1 MGTRKPSDISTGL
14 TEFGPL
20 SSEVRP
26 AGNFFTR
33 LLKRAR
39 DDSDNSSGSSTPGS
53 RASSREA
60 SVERTGSMPIQISQR
75 VPSKVSLT
83 SGVSDEATFPST
95 TSIAAGNL
103 ATVKGNDD
111 SSSQSEESSEAQAV
125 DDHVQKRTL
134 SSVLSRLGNIL
145 DRRSNTLQTYKD
157 SDFKQYW
164 MPDSSCK
171 ECYDCGDKFTTFR
184 RRHHCRI
191 CGQIFCSKCCNQ
203 ELPGKIIGY
212 KGGIRVCIYCCK
224 VVLRYAQQSDQA
236 GDVKVSR
243 EDLRSLSIDFES
255 GSFQDLGIWSPNLR
269 RIASIREDSPQTGS
283 VSPQDTGSTCV
294 QKNVPFDLTPHAD
307 FSIQESLLRESKI
320 LIQDSIQLRELWW
333 QMNDLVSGVEMQS
346 HRVRLRTYH
355 KCIMGK
361 ELVNWLLTNDKA
373 ANRDQAVA
381 IGQALV
387 FANFLEPVSS
397 QLLVFQDDFCLYKP
411 GEHAGLVD
419 STPQGQCQATVEE
432 TAASSEP
439 LWFKEIQSMDRDDSS
454 MGEDQRSSTTDSDQ
468 RKSISSESGS
478 RAIFYV
484 SERSDSGS
492 VPNDLSKL
500 AAVTRDGLDEPLPST
515 GLSDD
520 FLKGSLFV
528 GKSVPASADTI
539 TCPHGWRNA
548 DQLRE
553 ENGEKLAYERLSKA
567 HSEMWDAMLKQ
578 LLSQH
583 GLSLGWQQ
591 VISYIILQVSR
602 FVRPDVQVEGDD
614 PDIRK
619 YIHIKKIPGDLKQDT
634 FMLHGVVFT
643 KNIAHKKMQQQ
654 IPNPQI
660 LLLKGAIEYQRVE
673 NKFSSLEPQ
682 ILQEREFL
690 KNSVAKI
697 AAFRPS
703 VLIVEKSV
711 SRLAQEFLLDVGIT
725 LVFNVKQSVM
735 ERVARITQAD
745 IVSSID
751 GLVSRPKLGFC
762 HSFKCQPYPLPNGG
776 LKTVV
781 VMDGCAT
788 HLGCTICLRGGTPYE
803 LRKVKEVV
811 KMMSYT
817 SYNSLLEISYC
828 MDEFALPPP
837 NPDEIQA
844 QDDFDLAETI
854 RELTLTEDA
863 PERVKNED
871 ENKQAVTTDKP
882 AQDQQIIDV
891 EGKSG
896 GEKVENCVMAEHG
909 SSTVK
914 LDEGNEEDSEV
925 VLRKGHSVE
934 KDTDSKRTSKDSC
947 KRQSVERTE
956 LTDLSDPLHSYQ
968 NSKDESIFDSK
979 VSFQEHKQTKQW
991 QFKKALIGLVLSISP
1006 YHKYEVPYLETAHGS
1021 KCELRKYLPEDIYWS
1036 QLFEGEQG
1044 QRSRSKYYDGDYSGH
1059 YTPKSNIHI
1068 TEAHPFILQQLTAPL
1083 HENTT
1088 QALLADFRA
1097 RGGRINVLPPLDPRF
1112 DLQRDMMRK
1121 AIFDEQSENEK
1132 NKPGVHW
1139 EKKIDCL
1146 DTGNHQKMAVLFSSY
1161 SHKSANHPN
1170 PCVYP
1175 WVVKME
1181 FYGNNDITLGGFLER
1196 YCFRK
1201 SYSCPSVTC
1210 DTPMVHHIRRFA
1222 HDKGYL
1228 NVVLKK
1234 LDSVIAGGQNNIL
1247 MWSWCCRCKQVTP
1260 VVPITVDTWNL
1271 SFAKYL
1277 ELRFH
1282 GVQFSRRASAE
1293 PCAHS
1298 LHQDHNQYFGYNNM
1312 VASFRYTELLLREL
1326 ALPPIIV
1333 SLHQIPT
1340 SVDKLKDVVR
1350 SITNKGMEKY
1360 SAILECTMKLRNETQ
1375 SESTARAVSEF
1386 VTEQQSEKSRLRD
1399 LAQDVQ
1405 QKLQDLGGDGDSSG
1419 LEMKPVFLEIH
1430 DDLIK
1435 LKRLVAEAVVRWNN
1449 KIQEFLTLQQKKYK
1463 LQASGSKKDR
1473 DKDNLSV
1480 SADEL
1485 DRSSP
1490 RYEEKLLHSR
1500 KETDSPNI
1508 DVPEG
1513 DSGGPSSLSPQVQ
1526 ERGGSSNNLE
1536 ALREEDG
1543 VDARQDKKGMVRRT
1557 LMSSLWSAP
1566 GFTPITMPFDP
1577 AEHYLL
1583 PPCEKIPVVVYDYEP
1598 SSVIAYALSC
1608 GDYHVRLREYQCCC
1622 GSAKEQV
1629 SSLSSSKGGS
1639 KSGDVGG
1646 GAVESVLE
1654 SEDPDNY
1661 SVLTSSTVSEVDK
1674 SKINSKQTISPHIEL
1689 QFSDSGARFY
1699 CKIYFAEPFRQLRKL
1714 IFSAG
1719 EEMFIRS
1726 LCRCK
1731 PWEAKGGKSG
1741 STFCKTDDDRFI
1753 LKQMSG
1759 MEVESFEK
1767 FGPEYFKYITRA
1779 YGEKRPTALAKILGV
1794 YRIGFRNT
1802 QTNHALKQD
1811 LLVLENLFYNRK
1823 ITQTFDLKGSM
1834 RNRLVNTSGKREEE
1848 LVLLDENLLKLSVES
1863 PLYMRPH
1870 SKTVLNAAI
1879 SSDSEFLSSNLVM
1892 DYSLLVG
1899 LDEARKELV
1908 VGIIDYIRTF
1918 TWDKK
1923 LEMLVKSQ
1931 IGIIG
1936 GQGKTPTVVSP
1947 QLYRSRFLEA
1957 MDRYFLHVPDQWSGL
1972 GSDFPNPCDSW
1983 IQTAQDIDTSIKR

>member
-1 MGTRKPSDISTGL
+1 MYRSGHYQMCSVVLATYWIGVAILYRLTKTVTSSSTGCQ
-14 TEFGPL
+14 TAAVRSVMIAGT
-20 SSEVRP
+20 SSP
-26 AGNFFTR
+26 HSAAAITAGSADR
-33 LLKRAR
+33 
-39 DDSDNSSGSSTPGS
+39 SSV
-53 RASSREA
+53 A
-60 SVERTGSMPIQISQR
+60 SVVTRNFLGRSLDT
-75 VPSKVSLT
+75 KVV
-83 SGVSDEATFPST
+83 SG
-95 TSIAAGNL
+95 
-103 ATVKGNDD
+103 
-111 SSSQSEESSEAQAV
+111 
-125 DDHVQKRTL
+125 
-134 SSVLSRLGNIL
+134 
-145 DRRSNTLQTYKD
+145 
-157 SDFKQYW
+157 
-164 MPDSSCK
+164 
-171 ECYDCGDKFTTFR
+171 
-184 RRHHCRI
+184 
-191 CGQIFCSKCCNQ
+191 
-203 ELPGKIIGY
+203 
-212 KGGIRVCIYCCK
+212 VCIYCCK
-224 VVLRYAQQSDQA
+224 VVLRYAQQSDQG

-269 RIASIREDSPQTGS
+269 RISSIREDSPQTGS
-283 VSPQDTGSTCV
+283 VSPQDTGTACV
-294 QKNVPFDLTPHAD
+294 QKNVPFDLTPQAD

-320 LIQDSIQLRELWW
+320 LIQDSIQLRELWR

-355 KCIMGK
+355 KCIVGK

-387 FANFLEPVSS
+387 FANYLEPVSS

-419 STPQGQCQATVEE
+419 STLQAQSQTTVGE

-439 LWFKEIQSMDRDDSS
+439 LWFKEIESIDRDDSS
-454 MGEDQRSSTTDSDQ
+454 VGEDQRSSTTDSDQ

-500 AAVTRDGLDEPLPST
+500 AAVARDGSSDEPLPST

-528 GKSVPASADTI
+528 GKSIPASADTI

-567 HSEMWDAMLKQ
+567 HTEMWEALLKQ
-578 LLSQH
+578 LLSHH

-602 FVRPDVQVEGDD
+602 FVRPDVQAEGDD

-711 SRLAQEFLLDVGIT
+711 SRLAQEFLLEVGIT

-735 ERVARITQAD
+735 ERVARVTQAD
-745 IVSSID
+745 IVPSID

-762 HSFKCQPYPLPNGG
+762 HSFKCQPYLLPNGD

-788 HLGCTICLRGGTPYE
+788 HLGCTICLRGGTTNE

-811 KMMSYT
+811 KIMSYT

-844 QDDFDLAETI
+844 QDDFDLAQTI
-854 RELTLTEDA
+854 REPVQTETA
-863 PERVKNED
+863 QEKVKDKE
-871 ENKQAVTTDKP
+871 ENTQSVAGDKP
-882 AQDQQIIDV
+882 TQDQHIIDG
-891 EGKSG
+891 EGKRG
-896 GEKVENCVMAEHG
+896 GKNVENCAIGECAR
-909 SSTVK
+909 STVK
-914 LDEGNEEDSEV
+914 LNEGKEENSEV
-925 VLRKGHSVE
+925 VLRKGHSAE
-934 KDTDSKRTSKDSC
+934 KDSDSKRVSKDSC

-968 NSKDESIFDSK
+968 TSKDESIFDSK

-991 QFKKALIGLVLSISP
+991 LFKKALIGLVLSISP
-1006 YHKYEVPYLETAHGS
+1006 YHKYKVPYLETAHGS

-1044 QRSRSKYYDGDYSGH
+1044 QRSRSKYYDSDYSSH
-1059 YTPKSNIHI
+1059 YAPKSNIHI

-1083 HENTT
+1083 HENST

-1097 RGGRINVLPPLDPRF
+1097 RGGRINVLPPLDPRV
-1112 DLQRDMMRK
+1112 DLQRDVMRK
-1121 AIFDEQSENEK
+1121 AVFDEQSENEK
-1132 NKPGVHW
+1132 NKPGVLW

-1146 DTGNHQKMAVLFSSY
+1146 DPANHQKMAVLFSSY

-1201 SYSCPSVTC
+1201 SYSCPSVSC
-1210 DTPMVHHIRRFA
+1210 DTPMIHHIRRFA

-1282 GVQFSRRASAE
+1282 GVQFCRGRASAE
-1293 PCAHS
+1293 PCTHS

-1312 VASFRYTELLLREL
+1312 VASFRYSDLLLREL
-1326 ALPPIIV
+1326 ALPPVIV
-1333 SLHQIPT
+1333 TLHQTPA

-1350 SITNKGMEKY
+1350 SITNRGMEKY
-1360 SAILECTMKLRNETQ
+1360 STILECTMKLRNETQ

-1405 QKLQDLGGDGDSSG
+1405 QKLQELGGDGDSSG
-1419 LEMKPVFLEIH
+1419 TEFKPVFLEIH

-1435 LKRLVAEAVVRWNN
+1435 LKRLVAEAVVRWNT
-1449 KIQEFLTLQQKKYK
+1449 KIQEFLTHQQKKYK

-1473 DKDNLSV
+1473 DNLSV

-1490 RYEEKLLHSR
+1490 RYEERLLHSR

-1513 DSGGPSSLSPQVQ
+1513 DSGGPSSLSPQLL

-1536 ALREEDG
+1536 AMREEDS
-1543 VDARQDKKGMVRRT
+1543 VDGRQDKKGMVRRT
-1557 LMSSLWSAP
+1557 LMSGFWSAP

-1622 GSAKEQV
+1622 GSGKEQV
-1629 SSLSSSKGGS
+1629 SSMSSSKGGP

-1646 GAVESVLE
+1646 GTVDSVLE

-1674 SKINSKQTISPHIEL
+1674 SKANSKQTISPHIEL

-1719 EEMFIRS
+1719 EDMFIRS

-1779 YGEKRPTALAKILGV
+1779 YREKRPTALAKILGV

-1811 LLVLENLFYNRK
+1811 LLVMENLFYNRK

-1879 SSDSEFLSSNLVM
+1879 SSDSEFLSSILVM

-1957 MDRYFLHVPDQWSGL
+1957 MNHYLKVYTDVFLHVPDQWSWPFSL
-1972 GSDFPNPCDSW
+1972 S
-1983 IQTAQDIDTSIKR
+1983 